1 LITILKYKDM
11 ETISYNTNQPNN
23 SYSNKDAFSA
33 FKQTTD
39 KNLNIHHGMSVKE
52 ISEVVSEKIIS
63 VVKAQFEIT
72 KAQFEIKEKK

>member
-1 LITILKYKDM
+1 
-11 ETISYNTNQPNN
+11 
-23 SYSNKDAFSA
+23 
-33 FKQTTD
+33 
-39 KNLNIHHGMSVKE
+39 MSVKE